1 MNKTVVKNRPSG
13 YSISQGGSYAVSG
26 FDPLNYKVSNP
37 SGKNMIGSGHS
48 RDVPSMNGYG
58 LIAEIAG
65 SMAGV
70 AGGIAGAYAS
80 GGNPYIIAG
89 SSTAV
94 GGSIK
99 SLAEMIGLGHKGMKG
114 LGIIPQHYI
123 TFVDNL
129 ISNKKTFSQIKNAIM
144 NFELSSDLKS
154 KLSRAVGS
162 LLKSMSGSGHVKMKL
177 VRKSKMLG
185 SGGVF
190 QPNISA
196 YGLVKF

>member
-13 YSISQGGSYAVSG
+13 YSISQGGSYAVAG

-48 RDVPSMNGYG
+48 SKQMVGNG

-114 LGIIPQHYI
+114 LGLIPQHYI

-162 LLKSMSGSGHVKMKL
+162 LLKSMSGSGHMKIKL
-177 VRKSKMLG
+177 VRKSKMIKG

>member
-13 YSISQGGSYAVSG
+13 YSISQGGSYAVAG
-26 FDPLNYKVSNP
+26 FDPLNYKVSNS

-48 RDVPSMNGYG
+48 SKQMIGNGI
-58 LIAEIAG
+58 IAEIAG

-89 SSTAV
+89 ASTAV

-114 LGIIPQHYI
+114 LGIIPQHFI

-129 ISNKKTFSQIKNAIM
+129 ISNKKTFAQIKNAIM
-144 NFELSSDLKS
+144 NFELSADLKS

-177 VRKSKMLG
+177 VRKSKMLKG

-190 QPNISA
+190 QPNIST